1 MSLILK
7 TVLNQKM
14 KNFIISAEKK
24 TPEIVFKANGELR
37 ISGNSRPEDGK
48 NFYKAAFDWIED
60 FKEFGP
66 TSITLTLDLDY
77 INSVSVRLL
86 LTMLQTL
93 KQILSVPSKF
103 KIIWMYDN
111 NDLDMLDQGKILEK
125 SLKHPFEFIE
135 KQA

>member
-1 MSLILK
+1 
-7 TVLNQKM
+7 M
-14 KNFIISAEKK
+14 KNFVISAEKK

-66 TSITLTLDLDY
+66 AKITLTLDLDY
-77 INSVSVRLL
+77 INSVSVRIL

-93 KQILSVPSKF
+93 KQIVEDKKAF
-103 KIIWMYDN
+103 KVIWKYDN

-125 SLKHPFEFIE
+125 SLQHTFEFIE
-135 KQA
+135 KPV

>member
-1 MSLILK
+1 
-7 TVLNQKM
+7 M

-66 TSITLTLDLDY
+66 EKITLTLDLDY
-77 INSVSVRLL
+77 INSVSVRIL

-93 KQILSVPSKF
+93 KQIVDDKKAF
-103 KIIWMYDN
+103 KVIWKYDN

-125 SLKHPFEFIE
+125 SLQHTFEFIE
-135 KQA
+135 KPV

>member
-1 MSLILK
+1 
-7 TVLNQKM
+7 M
-14 KNFIISAEKK
+14 KNFVISAEKK

-77 INSVSVRLL
+77 INSVSVRIL

-93 KQILSVPSKF
+93 KQIIDDKKAF
-103 KIIWMYDN
+103 KVIWKYDN

-125 SLKHPFEFIE
+125 SLQHPFEFIE
-135 KQA
+135 KPV

>member
-1 MSLILK
+1 
-7 TVLNQKM
+7 M
-14 KNFIISAEKK
+14 KNFVISAEKK

-66 TSITLTLDLDY
+66 EKITLTLDLDY
-77 INSVSVRLL
+77 INSVSVRIL

-93 KQILSVPSKF
+93 KQIVEDKKAF
-103 KIIWMYDN
+103 KVIWKYDN

-125 SLKHPFEFIE
+125 SLQHTFEFIE
-135 KQA
+135 KPV

>member
-1 MSLILK
+1 
-7 TVLNQKM
+7 M

-66 TSITLTLDLDY
+66 EKITLTLDLDY
-77 INSVSVRLL
+77 INSVSVRIL

-93 KQILSVPSKF
+93 KQIVEDKKAF
-103 KIIWMYDN
+103 KVIWKYDN

-125 SLKHPFEFIE
+125 SLQHTFEFIE
-135 KQA
+135 KPV

>member
-1 MSLILK
+1 M
-7 TVLNQKM
+7 
-14 KNFIISAEKK
+14 
-24 TPEIVFKANGELR
+24 FKANGELR

-66 TSITLTLDLDY
+66 TKITLTLDLDY
-77 INSVSVRLL
+77 INSVSVRIL

-93 KQILSVPSKF
+93 KQIVEDKKAF
-103 KIIWMYDN
+103 KVIWKYDN

-125 SLKHPFEFIE
+125 SLQHTFEFIE
-135 KQA
+135 KPV